1 MNHKM
6 QRSSIP
12 VVLTEGFRFFFLFS
26 SMFGLLSISAWLIS
40 LYMVDGVFSF
50 LEPKLAMA
58 ASSWHA
64 HEMVY
69 GYAVGVVSGFFLTA
83 VPNWTKTEPAKAA
96 YIATIGMVWLGGRLV
111 MWWSDLLP
119 AEFVALID
127 LVFLPPLLVRL
138 VIQMRNNP
146 QLHNLIFMSLLGVL
160 WISNLL
166 CHLEW
171 MGWTDDTAQTGLRVG
186 LFTVGMMIFVI
197 GGRVVPAFTRNALR
211 RMDVSE
217 DKLPDTHPMAN
228 KLALLTTGMF
238 TLTLFFPVSEAVV
251 GILALLAAGANTW
264 RFSGWKGLSVLGH
277 PILWSLHLGYLMLIL
292 AYAFYGLA
300 LLTNVAMESSALHIL
315 AIGAVGCMTLAIMS
329 RASLGHTGRPL
340 LVRPILAAAYLL
352 VAISALA
359 RAVLPDLMPDSYDL
373 WVQLS
378 AGLWLA
384 GFAIF
389 VVAYF
394 PILTRPRLQK

>member
-40 LYMVDGVFSF
+40 LYMEDGVFSF
-50 LEPKLAMA
+50 LRPKLAMA
-58 ASSWHA
+58 ATGWHA
-64 HEMVY
+64 HEMIY

-96 YIATIGMVWLGGRLV
+96 YIATIGMVWLAGRLV

-119 AEFVALID
+119 AEFVATID

-138 VIQMRNNP
+138 IIQMRNNP
-146 QLHNLIFMSLLGVL
+146 QPHNLIFMGLLGLL
-160 WISNLL
+160 WMSNLL

-171 MGWTDDTAQTGLRVG
+171 MGWTDETASTGLRVG
-186 LFTVGMMIFVI
+186 LFTVGMMIFVL

-211 RMDVSE
+211 RMEVSE
-217 DKLPDTHPMAN
+217 EELPDTHPAAN
-228 KLALLTTGMF
+228 KLALLTTGLF
-238 TLTLFFPVSEAVV
+238 TLALFFPVPEAVL
-251 GILALLAAGANTW
+251 GTLALLAALANAW
-264 RFSGWKGLSVLGH
+264 RFSGWKGLSILGY
-277 PILWSLHLGYLMLIL
+277 PILWSLHLGYAMLIL

-300 LLTNVAMESSALHIL
+300 LLTGVAMESAALHIL

-340 LVRPILAAAYLL
+340 TVRPIL
-352 VAISALA
+352 
-359 RAVLPDLMPDSYDL
+359 
-373 WVQLS
+373 
-378 AGLWLA
+378 G
-384 GFAIF
+384 
-389 VVAYF
+389 VAY
-394 PILTRPRLQK
+394 